1 MSTLRLQPSR
11 TPSPTILIAVL
22 CFGGLLASYMQTLV
36 VPIVGLLPT
45 YLHTSADNASW
56 VITSTLLAAAVVM
69 PIAGRIADMF
79 GKRSVI
85 LASIALM
92 VAGSAVSALFD
103 SLIPVIVGRGLQ
115 GLAMGVIPV
124 GISLLRDEL
133 PPARIPGAI
142 ATMSATLGVGGAIG
156 LPIAAWISQNY
167 SWHVLFWTSA
177 ALGAVV
183 FLLVLTLIRESPA
196 RSGGTFDGIGALG
209 LTVALVCLLLAL
221 SKGRSWGW
229 TSALTL
235 GLTAAGLVVF
245 AVWVV
250 YELRTSSPMV
260 NIRTSIIPR
269 VAITNA
275 VSIVIGFAL
284 MGISLAAPQLLQL
297 PHIPRVLDYGMGQ
310 SIIEAGL
317 WMAPGGLMMMFLS
330 PVSARLNVTIGP
342 KFTLMIGTL
351 VIGAGY
357 ALAIAFAA
365 SPWEVALAVIVTSS
379 GVGIA
384 YSAMP
389 SLIMSAVP
397 LSETASANGLNS
409 LMRSVGTSIAS
420 ALLATILASSTV
432 SVGTTAV
439 PDRSAFQMVFI
450 IGAIA
455 SLVAA
460 ALILL
465 IPGDAKKNLPGEQPV
480 DLPENKDRPDESIAE
495 EILDGELR
503 TDGTPEPGRHR
514 APAGRA

>member
-1 MSTLRLQPSR
+1 MSTFRLQPSR
-11 TPSPTILIAVL
+11 SPSPTVLIAVL

-56 VITSTLLAAAVVM
+56 VITATLLAAAVVM

-92 VAGSAVSALFD
+92 VIGSIVSATFD

-115 GLAMGVIPV
+115 GMAMGVIPV

-133 PPARIPGAI
+133 PPNRIAGAI

-156 LPIAAWISQNY
+156 LPVAAWISQNF

-177 ALGAVV
+177 ALGTVV
-183 FLLVLTLIRESPA
+183 FLLVLTMVRESPA
-196 RSGGTFDGIGALG
+196 RSGGTFDGIGAVG
-209 LTVALVCLLLAL
+209 LTVGLICLLLAL

-229 TSALTL
+229 TSGLTL
-235 GLTAAGLVVF
+235 GLVVAGLVVL

-269 VAITNA
+269 VALTNA

-297 PHIPRVLDYGMGQ
+297 PHIPGVLDYGMGR

-342 KFTLMIGTL
+342 KFTLFIGTI
-351 VIGAGY
+351 VIGLGY
-357 ALAIAFAA
+357 ALAIVFAA
-365 SPWEVALAVIVTSS
+365 APWEVALAVIVTSS

-409 LMRSVGTSIAS
+409 LMRSIGTAIAS

-432 SVGTTAV
+432 DIGPATV
-439 PDRSAFQMVFI
+439 PDRSAFQMVFV
-450 IGAIA
+450 IGAVA
-455 SLVAA
+455 TLVAA
-460 ALILL
+460 LLILL
-465 IPGDAKKNLPGEQPV
+465 IPGDAKANLPGRQPV

-495 EILDGELR
+495 EIVDGELLA
-503 TDGTPEPGRHR
+503 DGTPAPGRHA
-514 APAGRA
+514 APAGC

>member
-1 MSTLRLQPSR
+1 MSTLRLEPTR
-11 TPSPTILIAVL
+11 KPSPTMLIAVL

-56 VITSTLLAAAVVM
+56 VITATLLAAAVVM
-69 PIAGRIADMF
+69 PIAGRVADMF

-85 LASIALM
+85 LASIGLM
-92 VAGSAVSALFD
+92 VIGSVISAVFD
-103 SLIPVIVGRGLQ
+103 SLIPVIIGRGLQ
-115 GLAMGVIPV
+115 GMAMGVIPV

-133 PPARIPGAI
+133 PPNKIAGAI

-156 LPIAAWISQNY
+156 LPVAAWISQNY

-177 ALGAVV
+177 ALGTVA
-183 FLLVLTLIRESPA
+183 FLLVVTLVQESPA
-196 RSGGTFDGIGALG
+196 RSGGTFDTVGAVG
-209 LTVALVCLLLAL
+209 LTIALVCLLLAL

-229 TSALTL
+229 TSDLTL
-235 GLTAAGLVVF
+235 GLVAAGLIVF
-245 AVWVV
+245 AAWVV

-260 NIRTSIIPR
+260 NIRVSVTPR
-269 VAITNA
+269 VALTNI
-275 VSIVIGFAL
+275 VSVVIGFAL
-284 MGISLAAPQLLQL
+284 MGISLASPQLLQL
-297 PHIPRVLDYGMGQ
+297 PHIPGVLDYGMGR

-330 PVSARLNVTIGP
+330 PVSARLNVSIGP
-342 KFTLMIGTL
+342 KFTLLIGTI
-351 VIGAGY
+351 VIALGY
-357 ALAIAFAA
+357 GLAIVAA
-365 SPWEVALAVIVTSS
+365 AAPWQVALAVMVTSS

-409 LMRSVGTSIAS
+409 LMRSIGTAIAS

-432 SVGTTAV
+432 NIGPTSV

-450 IGAIA
+450 IGAVA

-465 IPGDAKKNLPGEQPV
+465 IPGDKKNALPGAQPV
-480 DLPENKDRPDESIAE
+480 DLPEHKDRPDESIAE
-495 EILDGELR
+495 EILGGELPV
-503 TDGTPEPGRHR
+503 DGSAEYGRHA
-514 APAGRA
+514 APAAR